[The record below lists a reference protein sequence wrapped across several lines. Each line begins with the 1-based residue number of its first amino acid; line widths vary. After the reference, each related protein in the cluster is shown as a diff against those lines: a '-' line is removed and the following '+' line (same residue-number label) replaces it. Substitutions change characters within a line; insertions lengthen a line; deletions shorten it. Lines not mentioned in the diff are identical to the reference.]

1 VATDGRGT
9 HPKDRNPVKAITAI
23 GIVCAF
29 GALLLASIMEGT
41 NPMAFMNIPALLLI
55 VGGTSGA
62 VMASTN
68 FQTFMAMPKGM
79 IMSFKGSSVES
90 SGVIQDMVTLAEK
103 ARRNGLL
110 ALEEDVAKIDDAYT
124 KKGLQ
129 LVVDGTDSDLV
140 RTILE
145 SEVDGMA
152 QRHGQI
158 AGMFTTAGG
167 FAPTLGIIGTVM
179 GLIHVLENLSAPS
192 TLGPAIS
199 GAFIAT
205 LYGVSSANLLF
216 LPVGNKLK
224 EMSAAE
230 VNHRYMVLEAILS
243 IQAGDNPRVLAE
255 KLEAYVPPAKRG
267 GGERTTPHS
276 GIVPEE
282 QERQAA

>member
-1 VATDGRGT
+1 
-9 HPKDRNPVKAITAI
+9 VKAITAI
-23 GIVCAF
+23 GIACAF
-29 GALLLASIMEGT
+29 GALLVSSIMEGT
-41 NPMAFMNIPALLLI
+41 QPMAFLNIPALLLI

-68 FQTFMAMPKGM
+68 FQTFMGMPKAA
-79 IMSFKGSSVES
+79 IMSFKGGTVES
-90 SGVIQDMVTLAEK
+90 DGVIQNMVALAEK

-152 QRHGQI
+152 QRHGQL

-205 LYGVSSANLLF
+205 LYGVSSANLIF
-216 LPVGNKLK
+216 LPIGNKLK

-255 KLEAYVPPAKRG
+255 KLEAYVPPARRG
-267 GGERTTPHS
+267 GEEPKGPHS
-276 GIVPEE
+276 AIVPEE
-282 QERQAA
+282 QEREAA

>member
-1 VATDGRGT
+1 
-9 HPKDRNPVKAITAI
+9 VKAITAI

-90 SGVIQDMVTLAEK
+90 SGVIQDMVALAEK

-167 FAPTLGIIGTVM
+167 FAPTLGIIGTVL
-179 GLIHVLENLSAPS
+179 GLVHVLENLSDPGK
-192 TLGPAIS
+192 LGHLIA
-199 GAFIAT
+199 GAFVAT
-205 LYGVSSANLLF
+205 LWGVMAANILW
-216 LPVGNKLK
+216 LPIANKLK
-224 EMSAAE
+224 RVSEME
-230 VNHRYMVLEAILS
+230 VHHRELLLEGILS
-243 IQAGDNPRVLAE
+243 IQAGANPRVIEQKLLTYLAPKDREALE
-255 KLEAYVPPAKRG
+255 KTK
-267 GGERTTPHS
+267 
-276 GIVPEE
+276 
-282 QERQAA
+282 AA

>member
-1 VATDGRGT
+1 
-9 HPKDRNPVKAITAI
+9 VKAITAI

-140 RTILE
+140 AAILE
-145 SEVDGMA
+145 AEVDGLA
-152 QRHGQI
+152 ARHQQV
-158 AGMFTTAGG
+158 AGLFATAGG
-167 FAPTLGIIGTVM
+167 FAPTVGIIGTVM
-179 GLIHVLENLSAPS
+179 GLIHVLENLAAPS

-205 LYGVSSANLLF
+205 LYGVSSANLMF
-216 LPVGNKLK
+216 LPIGNKLK
-224 EMSAAE
+224 EMSAVE
-230 VNHRYMVLEAILS
+230 VNHRMMILDAILS
-243 IQAGDNPRVLAE
+243 IQAGDNPRVLSE
-255 KLEAYVPPAKRG
+255 KLEAFVAPADRG
-267 GGERTTPHS
+267 KSAEAGAGSAELR
-276 GIVPEE
+276 E
-282 QERQAA
+282 AA

>member
-1 VATDGRGT
+1 M
-9 HPKDRNPVKAITAI
+9 KAITAI
-23 GIVCAF
+23 GVVCAF
-29 GALLLASIMEGT
+29 GALLVSSLMEGT
-41 NPMAFMNIPALLLI
+41 QPMTFLNIPALLLI

-68 FQTFMAMPKGM
+68 FATFMAVPKM
-79 IMSFKGSSVES
+79 VILSFKGSNVES
-90 SGVIQDMVTLAEK
+90 AGAISLMVGLSEK

-110 ALEEDVAKIDDAYT
+110 ALEEDIAGIDDAYT
-124 KKGLQ
+124 RKGLQ

-152 QRHGQI
+152 ARHARTYGI
-158 AGMFTTAGG
+158 FATAGG

-216 LPVGNKLK
+216 LPIGNKLK
-224 EMSAAE
+224 EMSGIE
-230 VNHRYMVLEAILS
+230 VNHRMMVLEAILS

-255 KLEAYVPPAKRG
+255 KLETFVAPAERGRQAEG
-267 GGERTTPHS
+267 GGHADAAAGEERK
-276 GIVPEE
+276 
-282 QERQAA
+282 AA

>member
-1 VATDGRGT
+1 
-9 HPKDRNPVKAITAI
+9 VKAITAI

-29 GALLLASIMEGT
+29 GALLVASIMEGT

-55 VGGTSGA
+55 AGGTSGA

-68 FQTFMAMPKGM
+68 FQTFMGMPKGM
-79 IMSFKGSSVES
+79 IMSFKGSSIES
-90 SGVIQDMVTLAEK
+90 GGVIQDMVSLAEK

-110 ALEEDVAKIDDAYT
+110 ALEEDVARIDDAYT

-179 GLIHVLENLSAPS
+179 GLIHVLENLSAPA

-216 LPVGNKLK
+216 LPIGNKLK
-224 EMSAAE
+224 EMSAVE

-255 KLEAYVPPAKRG
+255 KLEAYLPPAKRG
-267 GGERTTPHS
+267 MPDRAVPHS
-276 GIVPEE
+276 GILPEE
-282 QERQAA
+282 QQQEAA

>member
-1 VATDGRGT
+1 M
-9 HPKDRNPVKAITAI
+9 KAITAI

-216 LPVGNKLK
+216 LPIGNKLK